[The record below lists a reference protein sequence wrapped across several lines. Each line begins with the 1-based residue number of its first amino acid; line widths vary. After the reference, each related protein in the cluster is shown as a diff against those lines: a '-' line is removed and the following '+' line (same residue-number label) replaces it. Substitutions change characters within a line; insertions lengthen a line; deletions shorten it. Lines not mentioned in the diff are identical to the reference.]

1 MTLESNNPGNIGSQ
15 NSLGRF
21 VQTNVEEF
29 VQSNV
34 QQEESISTSTSC
46 RSSPNLNLVNNPI
59 LERRSRPCSASSS
72 VGDPTET
79 ILRSNSKS
87 PLYYINESEP
97 ANIYVSTSTILI
109 SKKRLE
115 ELEKIEKNI
124 DKIISDALKEYI
136 QLENL
141 Q

>member
-1 MTLESNNPGNIGSQ
+1 MMLESNTVGNIGSQ
-15 NSLGRF
+15 NSLG
-21 VQTNVEEF
+21 EF
-29 VQSNV
+29 VPSSV

-59 LERRSRPCSASSS
+59 LERRSRSCSASSS

-87 PLYYINESEP
+87 PLYCINESEP
-97 ANIYVSTSTILI
+97 ANIYVSTSTSTILI